1 MLRLWLTVFLL
12 TFTVQAYAV
21 GTMIVVG
28 LTSAAFAATA
38 TGIAIAFAIN
48 MVVSMVISKAF
59 ANNPSFDNSTS
70 SPNPGSRQQLAPAT
84 DNKLPVVYGQAFVG
98 GIVTDLSISSNN
110 QELYYVL
117 PICEVTNTN
126 AGQTADTI
134 TFGKIYFGGKLV
146 QFQGNGYTVASLL
159 DESTGIVDTTVNG
172 KIEFYLYSNGSN
184 TPVNQALTAIQVM
197 QTAGLIYTWDSSK
210 LMTNSAFAILHL
222 SYSQTANITGIQT
235 TKFQVTNSRN
245 NTGACFKRLLN

>member
-21 GTMIVVG
+21 GVTIAM
-28 LTSAAFAATA
+28 
-38 TGIAIAFAIN
+38 AIAGVSTAGALTAGYIVLAMAIN

-70 SPNPGSRQQLAPAT
+70 GSSPNPGNRQQLAPAT

-117 PICEVTNTN
+117 SIC
-126 AGQTADTI
+126 
-134 TFGKIYFGGKLV
+134 
-146 QFQGNGYTVASLL
+146 
-159 DESTGIVDTTVNG
+159 
-172 KIEFYLYSNGSN
+172 
-184 TPVNQALTAIQVM
+184 
-197 QTAGLIYTWDSSK
+197 
-210 LMTNSAFAILHL
+210 
-222 SYSQTANITGIQT
+222 
-235 TKFQVTNSRN
+235 
-245 NTGACFKRLLN
+245 

>member
-21 GTMIVVG
+21 GTMI
-28 LTSAAFAATA
+28 ATA
-38 TGIAIAFAIN
+38 VLVGYSATTIAAVAFAIN

-59 ANNPSFDNSTS
+59 ANNPSFDNSTSGS

-210 LMTNSAFAILHL
+210 L
-222 SYSQTANITGIQT
+222 
-235 TKFQVTNSRN
+235 
-245 NTGACFKRLLN
+245 

>member
-28 LTSAAFAATA
+28 LTTAAFAATA
-38 TGIAIAFAIN
+38 TNIAIAMAIN

-59 ANNPSFDNSTS
+59 ANNPSFDNSTSGS

-110 QELYYVL
+110 QELYYV
-117 PICEVTNTN
+117 
-126 AGQTADTI
+126 
-134 TFGKIYFGGKLV
+134 Y
-146 QFQGNGYTVASLL
+146 QFA
-159 DESTGIVDTTVNG
+159 
-172 KIEFYLYSNGSN
+172 K
-184 TPVNQALTAIQVM
+184 
-197 QTAGLIYTWDSSK
+197 
-210 LMTNSAFAILHL
+210 
-222 SYSQTANITGIQT
+222 
-235 TKFQVTNSRN
+235 
-245 NTGACFKRLLN
+245 